1 MSFWF
6 AYSAGLIAVLVTAML
21 SEGIE
26 KIITAKVASALLLA
40 AYLFFGDPLAK
51 SENKIAEVSQT
62 IALNKNGSIPITSS
76 EPIQLT
82 KEISPLKYQSDPS
95 VVDSDTASRSP
106 GIDFTPICGGGDYG
120 NGNRLDIARLG
131 QDQGNQHNRC

>member
-6 AYSAGLIAVLVTAML
+6 AYSAGLIAVLVIAML

-40 AYLFFGDPLAK
+40 AYLFFGGPFAE
-51 SENKIAEVSQT
+51 SENKIAEVSET
-62 IALNKNGSIPITSS
+62 IALNKNGSIRSTSS
-76 EPIQLT
+76 EPIQST
-82 KEISPLKYQSDPS
+82 KEINPLKYQSDPS
-95 VVDSDTASRSP
+95 VVETDTASRPP

-120 NGNRLDIARLG
+120 DGNRLDIARLG
-131 QDQGNQHNRC
+131 KEQGNQQNRC